1 MKMPKVKI
9 QSKYGL
15 FIDGKWKDSSDGA
28 TFKTICP
35 ANGEHLATCAEATK
49 QDVDD
54 AVKAAWKAFDSW
66 KKVETSERAD
76 ILMKIADIIDENAEH
91 FAK

>member
-28 TFKTICP
+28 TFKTITPTQDESLSNCVV
-35 ANGEHLATCAEATK
+35 AKK
-49 QDVDD
+49 QQ
-54 AVKAAWKAFDSW
+54 WNSS
-66 KKVETSERAD
+66 ET
-76 ILMKIADIIDENAEH
+76 IV
-91 FAK
+91 